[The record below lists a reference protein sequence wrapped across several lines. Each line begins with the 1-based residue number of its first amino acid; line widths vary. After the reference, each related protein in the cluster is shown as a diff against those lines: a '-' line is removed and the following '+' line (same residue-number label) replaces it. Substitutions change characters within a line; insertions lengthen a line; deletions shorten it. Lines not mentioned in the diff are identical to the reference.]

1 VVGAGVV
8 VCLEHAR
15 CRQLYDLYIKSM
27 TYMLFLFQ
35 IISFKKNFFNV
46 SLGNNFYT
54 VFVELLSCGG
64 LWATAQFVPPLNPAL
79 LYCAF
84 FSSLWVTDKA

>member
-1 VVGAGVV
+1 MVGAGVV

-35 IISFKKNFFNV
+35 IISFKKCFLNV
-46 SLGNNFYT
+46 SIGNNLLNVFFVEALGNCP
-54 VFVELLSCGG
+54 VCPL
-64 LWATAQFVPPLNPAL
+64 LNPAL
-79 LYCAF
+79 CAH
-84 FSSLWVTDKA
+84 V